1 MSILVEVFAVC
12 FPFFALIGTVLWCY
26 VDIDNKK
33 RKRLRRQALY
43 NLAES
48 HRKHSFD
55 S

>member
-1 MSILVEVFAVC
+1 MIVLAEVFAVC
-12 FPFFALIGTVLWCY
+12 FPFFALIGTVFWCFL
-26 VDIDNKK
+26 DNEK

>member
-12 FPFFALIGTVLWCY
+12 FPFFALIGTVFWCY
-26 VDIDNKK
+26 SDNKQ